1 MNVYWQH
8 YRDLVTF

>member
-1 MNVYWQH
+1 MNVYWQQ